1 MSDDLWIKLM
11 KLGAKLGCH
20 QKADRSFFI
29 KGCQYPVCARCMGM
43 HIGYVIAVV
52 SAFFFFSPISFCII
66 LCGIMFLDWFI
77 QFAGIT
83 ESNNIRRLVTGI
95 MGGYGVL
102 TIEIKAILLLILLA
116 EK

>member
-11 KLGAKLGCH
+11 KFGAKLGCH

-52 SAFFFFSPISFCII
+52 LAFFFISPISFCII
-66 LCGIMFLDWFI
+66 LCGIMFLDWLI
-77 QFAGIT
+77 QFLKIR
-83 ESNNIRRLVTGI
+83 ESNNIRRLITGI
-95 MGGYGVL
+95 IGGYGVL
-102 TIEIKAILLLILLA
+102 SLEINVIIFLISFI
-116 EK
+116 K